1 MKVVVQGTN
10 EFNDYQIF
18 LRAMGIALS
27 SIKQDDQ
34 EYIVYSVGPQQVHSF
49 VSEFCNVSEKGLKA
63 RGIRVKF
70 YKTNPQ
76 WIEENINDINYF
88 AYLSKPN
95 QYVSKLA
102 SFAQSNNVE
111 VNVFSY

>member
-1 MKVVVQGTN
+1 
-10 EFNDYQIF
+10 
-18 LRAMGIALS
+18 MGISLS
-27 SIKQDDQ
+27 SMQKDDSDF
-34 EYIVYSVGPQQVHSF
+34 IVYSVGPNQIHSF

-63 RGIRVKF
+63 RGKRVKF

-88 AYLSKPN
+88 AYFSKPK

-111 VNVFSY
+111 LNVFSY

>member
-27 SIKQDDQ
+27 SIKQDNE
-34 EYIVYSVGPQQVHSF
+34 EYVVYSVGPQQVHSF

-70 YKTNPQ
+70 YKANPQ
-76 WIEENINDINYF
+76 CFEENINDINYF
-88 AYLSKPN
+88 AYFSKPN
-95 QYVSKLA
+95 QYISKLA
-102 SFAQSNNVE
+102 SLAQSNNVE
-111 VNVFSY
+111 LNVFSY

>member
-10 EFNDYQIF
+10 EFNEYQIF

-27 SIKQDDQ
+27 SMQKDD
-34 EYIVYSVGPQQVHSF
+34 EDYIVYSVGPVQIQSF

-63 RGIRVKF
+63 RGIKVKF

-76 WIEENINDINYF
+76 WIEENMNDINYF
-88 AYLSKPN
+88 AYFSKPN
-95 QYVSKLA
+95 QHISKLA
-102 SFAQSNNVE
+102 SLAQSNNVE
-111 VNVFSY
+111 LNVFSY

>member
-10 EFNDYQIF
+10 EFNDYQVF
-18 LRAMGIALS
+18 LRAMAISLS
-27 SIKQDDQ
+27 SMQQEDD
-34 EYIVYSVGPQQVHSF
+34 EFIVYSVGPNQVHSF

-63 RGIRVKF
+63 RGKRVRF

-76 WIEENINDINYF
+76 WVEENINDINYF

-102 SFAQSNNVE
+102 SFAQSSNVE
-111 VNVFSY
+111 LNVFSF

>member
-27 SIKQDDQ
+27 SMHKDD
-34 EYIVYSVGPQQVHSF
+34 EDYIVYSVGPSQVQSF

-63 RGIRVKF
+63 RGIKVKF

-76 WIEENINDINYF
+76 WIEENINNINYF
-88 AYLSKPN
+88 AYFSKPN
-95 QYVSKLA
+95 QYISKLA
-102 SFAQSNNVE
+102 SLAQSKNVE
-111 VNVFSY
+111 LNVFSY

>member
-10 EFNDYQIF
+10 EFNDYQVF

-27 SIKQDDQ
+27 SMKQDDQ
-34 EYIVYSVGPQQVHSF
+34 EYVVYSVGPQQVHSF
-49 VSEFCNVSEKGLKA
+49 VSEFCNFSEKGLKA

-70 YKTNPQ
+70 YKANPQ

-88 AYLSKPN
+88 AYLSKPD

-111 VNVFSY
+111 LNVFSY